1 MSLLLV
7 PNTQIP
13 PRRPNRKVRRMST
26 RIATQGRLIDRS
38 KPVRFT
44 FNGKAMSGFAGDTL
58 ASALLA
64 NDQMLVGRSFKYHRP
79 RGIVASGAEEPNALV
94 GLGQGAA
101 FEPNQR
107 ATTTELF
114 DGLSAQSQNHWPSL
128 DFDVGAVN
136 SGFARFL
143 PAGFYYK
150 TFIHPR
156 PFWKH
161 IYEPFIRQ
169 SAGLGKAPKER
180 DADTYEHFYFFADV
194 VVIGGGVAGLAAAK
208 SAAESGAKVLLI
220 EQTAHWG
227 GRAPVDGGEIDGMS
241 PEAWIAQ
248 TLDALKSMPNVT
260 LRPRCM
266 GAGVYDHGYVLGYE
280 RLTDHAPETAGPR
293 HRLWRIR
300 AAQVITATGA
310 IERPLSFAGNDVP
323 GVMLA
328 SAMRDYVVN
337 YGVAPGQRVIVVTN
351 NDDAY
356 RTAITLKRA
365 GVEVLRVLDARAS
378 GGGALM
384 EEARSL
390 GLRIDCGRAVAK
402 VSGGKRVTKVGIC
415 AQEGQGAALEE
426 VACDAVAMSGGWSPV
441 VHLWSHCGGKLTWD
455 DALAMFRP
463 DPKRAPTGADGQ
475 PFVAAA
481 GAANGELSLG
491 AVLTDADG
499 AGKSAAKSAGF
510 KPKRTKAPRG
520 DATGEAPLAPI
531 WLMPRAAK
539 VSLRM
544 KAWLD
549 YQNDVKV
556 SDVQLAAREGYESV
570 EHTKRYTTLGMATD
584 QGKLSNINGLA
595 TLADALGAEIPTVG
609 TTTFR
614 PPYTPISFGA
624 IAGEARGEVFQ
635 PLRRT
640 PIHDWH
646 EAHGAEWEP
655 VGHWR
660 RPYTYRQAGETT
672 HDAVM
677 REVNNTRQAVGMLD
691 ASTLGKIIVKGPD
704 AGRFLDMLYTNM
716 MSTLKP
722 GKCRY
727 GLMCSENGFLIDD
740 GVVARID
747 EQTFLCHTTTGGA
760 EHIHAHMEEWL
771 QTEWWDW
778 QVYTANVTEQFAQIA
793 VVGPKARAL
802 LESLGGMDVSK
813 EALPFMTWA
822 DGTLAGIPVRIYRIS
837 FSGELSYEIA
847 VRAGQGRA
855 LWDRLAQA
863 GAAFGVMPYGTE
875 ALHIMRAEKGFIMI
889 GDETDGT
896 VIPQDLGLS
905 WAISKKKE
913 DYLGKRAQQRS
924 HMTDPER
931 WKLVGLETEDSG
943 VLPDGAYAVAEGRN
957 ANGQRNVQGRVTST
971 YHSPTLGRGI
981 AMGLVLHG
989 PDRMGEVLEFPG
1001 TDGKIHKARIVDPV
1015 FYDKDGEKQNV

>member
-1 MSLLLV
+1 
-7 PNTQIP
+7 
-13 PRRPNRKVRRMST
+13 MST
-26 RIATQGRLIDRS
+26 RLANQGRLIDRA
-38 KPVRFT
+38 KPVSFT
-44 FNGKAMSGFAGDTL
+44 FNGKRLQGYAGDTL

-64 NDQMLVGRSFKYHRP
+64 NDQVMVGRSFKYHRP

-94 GLGQGAA
+94 GLGQGDR

-107 ATTTELF
+107 TTTTELF
-114 DGLSAQSQNHWPSL
+114 DGLAAESQNHWPSL
-128 DFDVGAVN
+128 EFDVGAVN
-136 SGFARFL
+136 SAFARFL

-161 IYEPFIRQ
+161 VYEPFIRQ

-180 DADTYEHFYFFADV
+180 DADTYEHFYFFADLL
-194 VVIGGGVAGLAAAK
+194 VIGGGVAGLQAAK
-208 SAAESGAKVLLI
+208 VAAEGGAKVLLI
-220 EQTAHWG
+220 EQSAHWG
-227 GRAPVDGGEIDGMS
+227 GRAPVDGGEIDGMA
-241 PEAWIAQ
+241 PDDWVAQ
-248 TLDALKSMPNVT
+248 TLAALNEMPNVT
-260 LRPRCM
+260 LRSRCM

-280 RLTDHAPETAGPR
+280 RLTDHAPEADGPR

-300 AAQVITATGA
+300 AKQVVTATGA

-337 YGVAPGQRVIVVTN
+337 YGVAPGQRVVVVTN

-356 RTAITLKRA
+356 RTAIALKRA
-365 GVEVLRVLDARAS
+365 GIDVLRVLDARNA
-378 GGGALM
+378 GGGELM
-384 EEARSL
+384 EEAKAA
-390 GLRIDCGRAVAK
+390 GIRIDCGRAIAK
-402 VSGGKRVTKVGIC
+402 VTGGKRVARVAIC

-426 VACDAVAMSGGWSPV
+426 VDCDAVAMSGGWSPV
-441 VHLWSHCGGKLTWD
+441 VHLWSHCGGKLNWD
-455 DALAMFRP
+455 ADQAMFRP
-463 DPKRAPTGADGQ
+463 DPERAPTGADGA
-475 PFVAAA
+475 PFVTAA
-481 GAANGELSLG
+481 GAANGELGLG
-491 AVLTDADG
+491 AALADADA
-499 AGKSAAKSAGF
+499 AGKSAARAAGF
-510 KPKRTKAPRG
+510 KAKRTKAPEAV
-520 DATGEAPLAPI
+520 ATEEAPLAPV
-531 WLMPRAAK
+531 WLMPRHAK
-539 VSLRM
+539 TALRM
-544 KAWLD
+544 KSWLD

-595 TLADALGAEIPTVG
+595 TLADALDAEIPTVG

-614 PPYTPISFGA
+614 PPYTPISMGA
-624 IAGEARGEVFQ
+624 IAGPARGATFQ
-635 PLRRT
+635 PIRRT
-640 PIHDWH
+640 PLHAWH
-646 EAHGAEWEP
+646 EDHGAEWEP
-655 VGHWR
+655 VGQWR
-660 RPYTYRQAGETT
+660 RPYAYPRDGESV

-677 REVNNTRQAVGMLD
+677 REVKNARQALGMLD

-722 GKCRY
+722 GRCRY

-747 EQTFLCHTTTGGA
+747 EDTFLCHTTTGGA
-760 EHIHAHMEEWL
+760 EHIHGHMEEWL

-778 QVYTANVTEQFAQIA
+778 QVYTANVTEQYAQIA
-793 VVGPKARAL
+793 VVGPNARKV
-802 LESLGGMDVSK
+802 LEKLGGMDVSK
-813 EALPFMTWA
+813 EALPFMACA
-822 DGTLAGIPVRIYRIS
+822 DGEIGGIAARVYRIS

-847 VRAGQGRA
+847 VPASRGRE
-855 LWDRLAQA
+855 LWDRLMQA
-863 GAAFGVMPYGTE
+863 GQEFGVMPYGTE
-875 ALHIMRAEKGFIMI
+875 ALHILRAEKGFIMI

-896 VIPQDLGLS
+896 VIPQDLGLH

-931 WKLVGLETEDSG
+931 WKLVGLETEDGS
-943 VLPDGAYAVAEGRN
+943 VLPDGAYAVADGKN

-989 PDRMGEVLEFPG
+989 PDRMGEVLDFPG
-1001 TDGKIHKARIVDPV
+1001 TDGKTYRAKIVEPV
-1015 FYDKDGEKQNV
+1015 FFDKDGEKQNV